1 MTASMTVCKALA
13 IGLVAVAAGC
23 KDGPDQKRYRVTFD
37 VRVDRAPAVGARLV
51 IRDRPVAQTNAEGI
65 AQIVLPGTDG
75 TTHQVTVNC
84 PPGTQGPTTP
94 ITVTLRTLELAD
106 QAAARRGI
114 VQTVQCAPIE
124 RTLAVV
130 VRTEGQSNVPVY
142 WQNREVGRT
151 DQGGVAHLTFRVR
164 PPTPVQLEL
173 RTSENPLLRPEN
185 PRQVFTLAE
194 GAMDDVQFWDQ
205 TFAVEAAPRRR
216 VVRSSRPSNSLR
228 PQPIRSHSII
238 RSFRR

>member
-1 MTASMTVCKALA
+1 MFCVCL
-13 IGLVAVAAGC
+13 
-23 KDGPDQKRYRVTFD
+23 
-37 VRVDRAPAVGARLV
+37 
-51 IRDRPVAQTNAEGI
+51 
-65 AQIVLPGTDG
+65 
-75 TTHQVTVNC
+75 
-84 PPGTQGPTTP
+84 
-94 ITVTLRTLELAD
+94 
-106 QAAARRGI
+106 
-114 VQTVQCAPIE
+114 
-124 RTLAVV
+124 
-130 VRTEGQSNVPVY
+130 
-142 WQNREVGRT
+142 
-151 DQGGVAHLTFRVR
+151 
-164 PPTPVQLEL
+164 PTPVQLEL